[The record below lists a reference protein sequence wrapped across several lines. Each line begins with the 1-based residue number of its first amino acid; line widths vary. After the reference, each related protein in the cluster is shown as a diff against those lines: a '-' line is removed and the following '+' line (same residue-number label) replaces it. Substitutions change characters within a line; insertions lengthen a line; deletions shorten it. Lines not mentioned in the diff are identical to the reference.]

1 MVRMAAANRACATG
15 STGRC
20 LTLVLAGSLPRK
32 LSPFQFF
39 DGLMGRGTKP
49 PPQFGQTLLNTVS
62 TQVAQNVHS

>member
-1 MVRMAAANRACATG
+1 MDAASFACATL
-15 STGRC
+15 STGLC
-20 LTLVLAGSLPRK
+20 LIFVLAGCAPRK

-49 PPQFGQTLLNTVS
+49 PPQFGQTLSRMVS